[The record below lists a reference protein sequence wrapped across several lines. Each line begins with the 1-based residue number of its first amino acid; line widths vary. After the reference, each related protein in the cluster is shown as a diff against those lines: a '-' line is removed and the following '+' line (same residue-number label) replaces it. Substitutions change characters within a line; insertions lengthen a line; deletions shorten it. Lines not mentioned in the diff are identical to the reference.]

1 MIQTLFRYSFLA
13 SVFFNTWLLSR
24 TSEHPWDYLIYASFA
39 FNSVYLVFVVL
50 WHMMQNK
57 TLSFSG
63 FEKAYVLILFAFSFF
78 ASLMGALSPTA
89 EI

>member
-1 MIQTLFRYSFLA
+1 MIQTLFRYTFLA

-39 FNSVYLVFVVL
+39 LISMHFVFVVL

-57 TLSFSG
+57 PLSFSG
-63 FEKAYVLILFAFSFF
+63 LEKAYVLILFAFSLF
-78 ASLMGALSPTA
+78 ASLMGGLSLA
-89 EI
+89 AKI